1 MADVGNYDLVWRVVA
16 GNREIV
22 QRKAEKVDDED
33 VRNPQ
38 TSDVGRRLDL
48 SMLSIDENW
57 LSESLQQE
65 SLKYYSITVLN
76 LNDCGLKSI
85 PNFICNVTNVI
96 RLRIHSNHLKTLPD
110 TIGDLQY
117 LERLSA
123 YGNQLESLPQSLYK
137 LRQLKIL
144 RLGGN
149 KLHNKDLHR
158 IQEMIGL
165 QQLYLRQNPYIT
177 SIPHKLYHMDNLT
190 ELNADD
196 CGNRALSPVP
206 RPRSTAVQRTS
217 KLPEPSRYEET
228 RSSELTDET
237 KPFAKAFV
245 DDGADKQSQGILDK
259 LPKEK
264 ENPMIREFI
273 DRNPLKQLDA
283 MLVDIPVEDVYW
295 CGGILS
301 MMTISREPAGTDVVS
316 FSAVIGQSGGKCGS
330 DDIFLIV
337 PSGAVLLPQV
347 FQCDIMLHS
356 HCMPPTDSDKE
367 EMVVSPCVRL
377 SPSEVNFRDYVQLQL
392 PAFVSFKSTHSGSGW
407 LLRLMMIYQTPDIEP
422 AKWHTAL
429 TINTAT
435 GEVVSQSPS
444 VQFDS
449 HRGII
454 YLRHFCCLCWLGSIL
469 NIQSWVEKCVSY
481 VLFGKRLE
489 QHKWMVS
496 VHVIHGANVVVT
508 ELRQMLEMQSYIL
521 LRPAINSIIGRCGYL
536 TLSAKANDP
545 WKLCKQ
551 SAEARIS
558 TKLIWNGPI
567 NGATNFEVIMEDPT
581 GNSGYL
587 ECTFTA
593 AFEGDYMTVEPVT
606 LDVTFPIS
614 SDFQLRNSSTTAH
627 QPNIF
632 KFFISNSQNLAFGS
646 NPQIGIAPSSVCTVD
661 RQVVAGALPVTTD
674 NTQPLEGVG
683 ESISAITGI
692 TISPD
697 HIPIGVSKLL
707 HIALNSPVAQESAMS
722 SGKCIVQFISQGQDE
737 SKIEET
743 GAESVNNEVE
753 VLFPAWPLADHVL
766 VRIALAT
773 DKKQQLG
780 VGFVTVGEFL

>member
-206 RPRSTAVQRTS
+206 RPRSTGNSILPQSVLMHVRIVSFHVILRCCSAVQRTS

-245 DDGADKQSQGILDK
+245 DDG
-259 LPKEK
+259 
-264 ENPMIREFI
+264 
-273 DRNPLKQLDA
+273 
-283 MLVDIPVEDVYW
+283 
-295 CGGILS
+295 
-301 MMTISREPAGTDVVS
+301 
-316 FSAVIGQSGGKCGS
+316 
-330 DDIFLIV
+330 
-337 PSGAVLLPQV
+337 
-347 FQCDIMLHS
+347 
-356 HCMPPTDSDKE
+356 
-367 EMVVSPCVRL
+367 
-377 SPSEVNFRDYVQLQL
+377 
-392 PAFVSFKSTHSGSGW
+392 
-407 LLRLMMIYQTPDIEP
+407 
-422 AKWHTAL
+422 
-429 TINTAT
+429 
-435 GEVVSQSPS
+435 
-444 VQFDS
+444 
-449 HRGII
+449 
-454 YLRHFCCLCWLGSIL
+454 
-469 NIQSWVEKCVSY
+469 
-481 VLFGKRLE
+481 
-489 QHKWMVS
+489 
-496 VHVIHGANVVVT
+496 
-508 ELRQMLEMQSYIL
+508 
-521 LRPAINSIIGRCGYL
+521 
-536 TLSAKANDP
+536 
-545 WKLCKQ
+545 
-551 SAEARIS
+551 
-558 TKLIWNGPI
+558 
-567 NGATNFEVIMEDPT
+567 
-581 GNSGYL
+581 
-587 ECTFTA
+587 
-593 AFEGDYMTVEPVT
+593 
-606 LDVTFPIS
+606 
-614 SDFQLRNSSTTAH
+614 
-627 QPNIF
+627 
-632 KFFISNSQNLAFGS
+632 
-646 NPQIGIAPSSVCTVD
+646 
-661 RQVVAGALPVTTD
+661 
-674 NTQPLEGVG
+674 
-683 ESISAITGI
+683 
-692 TISPD
+692 
-697 HIPIGVSKLL
+697 
-707 HIALNSPVAQESAMS
+707 
-722 SGKCIVQFISQGQDE
+722 
-737 SKIEET
+737 
-743 GAESVNNEVE
+743 
-753 VLFPAWPLADHVL
+753 
-766 VRIALAT
+766 
-773 DKKQQLG
+773 
-780 VGFVTVGEFL
+780 